1 MSLQHENPEE
11 DSEQASITPEEYL
24 RESKSSIRKKS
35 FWAIGLGG
43 AAIFISLAAVLAVTT
58 FPEYYP
64 DVENAHSPV
73 FSMLFR
79 NIVFLLGLFF
89 VFAGLWGLYE
99 ARRLTLEDIVP
110 TQEAIEF
117 INEGRETIPYYS
129 YILVGSIIAVFL
141 AQLVADSNN
150 PRDFK
155 KLAFSIEIAGL
166 VKPLV
171 LEGEFWRL
179 LTGAALHSSFLHI
192 YFNGQA
198 FYGFGTTIEYL
209 SNRAH
214 LAIVFV
220 LAAIGGSVLS
230 LLAMPEGTSVGAS
243 GGIMGLVGYLAIYG
257 MRRRSQLPPGFLKS
271 MLINIGFVVA
281 FGLVAYQ
288 IVDNFGHLG
297 GLLVGVI
304 YGFLQV
310 PRSLEKNPRKASAIT
325 EFFGMIAMGVFV
337 FTSILSILLILEIIK
352 F

>member
-1 MSLQHENPEE
+1 MAPE
-11 DSEQASITPEEYL
+11 L
-24 RESKSSIRKKS
+24 N
-35 FWAIGLGG
+35 
-43 AAIFISLAAVLAVTT
+43 
-58 FPEYYP
+58 P
-64 DVENAHSPV
+64 DVENAGSPV

-89 VFAGLWGLYE
+89 VLAGLWGLYE
-99 ARRLTLEDIVP
+99 ARKLTLEDIIP
-110 TQEAIEF
+110 TREAIEF
-117 INEGRETIPYYS
+117 INEGRETVPYYS

-141 AQLVADSNN
+141 AQMVADSNN
-150 PRDFK
+150 ARDFK
-155 KLAFSIEIAGL
+155 ELSFSIETAGL
-166 VKPLV
+166 VKQMV
-171 LEGEFWRL
+171 WNGEFWRL
-179 LTGAALHSSFLHI
+179 LTGAALHGSFLHI

-198 FYGFGTTIEYL
+198 FYGFGTTIEHL

-220 LAAIGGSVLS
+220 LAAIGGSLLS
-230 LLAMPEGTSVGAS
+230 LVAMPEGNSVGAS

-271 MLINIGFVVA
+271 MLINIGFVAA

-297 GLLVGVI
+297 GLLIGVI

-310 PRSLEKNPRKASAIT
+310 PRNLETNPRQASAIT

-337 FTSILSILLILEIIK
+337 FTSVLSILLVLEIIK

>member
-1 MSLQHENPEE
+1 LHENK
-11 DSEQASITPEEYL
+11 
-24 RESKSSIRKKS
+24 RSIRKKS
-35 FWAIGLGG
+35 LWSIGLGG
-43 AAIFISLAAVLAVTT
+43 AAVFITLAAVLTVALYPQY
-58 FPEYYP
+58 FPEAAAAP
-64 DVENAHSPV
+64 RASI
-73 FSMLFR
+73 FSMLFQ

-99 ARRLTLEDIVP
+99 ARKLSLEDIIP
-110 TQEAIEF
+110 TQEAVDF
-117 INEGRETIPYYS
+117 LNEGRETVPYYS
-129 YILVGSIIAVFL
+129 YILVGSIIAVFV
-141 AQLVADSNN
+141 AQLVADANHRREDAEML
-150 PRDFK
+150 P
-155 KLAFSIEIAGL
+155 FSIEIAGL

-171 LEGEFWRL
+171 WQGEFWRV
-179 LTGAALHSSFLHI
+179 LTGAALHGSFLHI

-220 LAAIGGSVLS
+220 LAAIGGNVLS

-271 MLINIGFVVA
+271 MLINIGFVAA
-281 FGLVAYQ
+281 FGLVAYR

-297 GLLVGVI
+297 GLLIGAV

-310 PRSLEKNPRKASAIT
+310 PRNLEANPRRASAIT
-325 EFFGMIAMGVFV
+325 EFFGMIAMGLFV
-337 FTSILSILLILEIIK
+337 FISILSILLILEVIK